1 MPEPNSMNPTKGKEF
16 QELAAEVLSSYIGVD
31 FNIEYPIAIGN
42 PPKPHNFD
50 LASED
55 LRYVGESKNYSWT
68 ESGNVPSAKM
78 GFVNEAVFY
87 LQHVSAEINRFVVM
101 RRDFNAKRGET
112 LAEYYYRTYSHLLNG
127 VFIIE
132 IDTETLG
139 VRKIR

>member
-1 MPEPNSMNPTKGKEF
+1 
-16 QELAAEVLSSYIGVD
+16 
-31 FNIEYPIAIGN
+31 
-42 PPKPHNFD
+42 
-50 LASED
+50 
-55 LRYVGESKNYSWT
+55 
-68 ESGNVPSAKM
+68 M

-139 VRKIR
+139 VRKVDNTNRN